1 LSQVLARVAIDS
13 RLIPFTNQTEAAR
26 CMRREGPRM
35 LIDMGAVEIDEEV

>member
-1 LSQVLARVAIDS
+1 LSQVLVRVAIDS